1 MKNLDKIELQKI
13 KGGTTQSQLSAYIT
27 TNFINIRGFNTD
39 KKSIQLY
46 KSLVKAFRKQWVNIN
61 EQYIWII

>member
-46 KSLVKAFRKQWVNIN
+46 KSLVKAFRKQ
-61 EQYIWII
+61 